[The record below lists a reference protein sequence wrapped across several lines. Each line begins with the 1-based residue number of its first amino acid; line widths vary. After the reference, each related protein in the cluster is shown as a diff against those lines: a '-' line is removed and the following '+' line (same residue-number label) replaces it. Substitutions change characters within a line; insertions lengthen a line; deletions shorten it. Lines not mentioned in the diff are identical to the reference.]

1 MFWNTFESTPVLAA
15 GALPSGG
22 HFVAGQGAINSAT
35 NGLVVNQTSSHA
47 IVNWQNFSIGQGNTV
62 QFNNGTGATLNRVTG
77 GNLSQI
83 DGLLKGTGS
92 VYLINPQGIVIG
104 AGGKVVTGG
113 SFVGST
119 RDVSNSQFLSGGA
132 LSFSG
137 TSNGNVTNGG
147 TITSANGDVVLV
159 GRSVTNTG
167 TIKAANGTAGL
178 AAGDQVVLQPV
189 NGDQRIAVS
198 AGSGSVTNS
207 GDVSAA
213 AAELKAAGGNV
224 YALAG
229 NSGVVR
235 ATGTAT
241 INGHVWLTANGDVGV
256 KGAVAATNADG
267 SGGAVT
273 VRGNNISVSG
283 QVAASAT
290 APGKTGGT
298 VSVIATNTTQLS
310 GTIKAEGGRGGH
322 GGSVETSGAHVH
334 VADSA
339 HVSTL
344 APGGVTGTW
353 LIDPADYT
361 IAASGGDMTGAVLS
375 SALES
380 NDITLAS
387 SDGTVNANGN
397 GDIFVNDAVSW
408 SSASH
413 LTLNAARNIEVNAG
427 ISLANGTLNLNA
439 AGNIFVNAGISLTG
453 GALNLNAAY
462 AIDVNSTIHVTGAG
476 AVNLSANSFVAY
488 GGTDSYGDNSSSF
501 LPNILNL
508 NFADGASIDF
518 GAVNNGATLSINNTP
533 YRLLYSY
540 DDMFSNLSANYISAI
555 GATGAFALATDIHG
569 GTYEDSNFS
578 LAPGGIFEGLG
589 HVMDSAT
596 LNYGTSDHYFGF
608 NDGLFNTN
616 QGTIRDFAITNAT
629 VNGAASGGGGGI
641 LLGTLFG
648 GLIANVHVTGIIT
661 SNDPVVGGLV
671 GDIELEGEIYNA
683 WTDVPMTRS
692 SMAPSPYGVA
702 AAGGLVGEVYTYPGP
717 YGAVFIVNSHA
728 LGAVTGYGDVG
739 GLVGANGGVPGDP
752 INLAANSLGYA
763 PLNYSPG
770 EPNVGAALIND
781 YAAGNVTY
789 AGTGSAG
796 DTRYASSNVGGL
808 AGVSST
814 FLPITN
820 SYATGNVGGGYNAGG
835 LVGYL
840 FEGGITNSHATGNV
854 SGGFN
859 SGGLVGSFA
868 GSPEAII
875 AASYATGNVTGNGA
889 SGSGAGGL
897 VGRALPVLG
906 DYGYGDS
913 SGQSLIEQSYALGS
927 VSNADYAGGLVGY
940 MTTGSVDT
948 GNGFLAVIEGYAAG
962 SVTGATAAGG
972 LIGYYAAQP
981 NLLYGASFPG
991 LIVAQSLSIGA
1002 VRGSGS
1008 VGGAIGAVNIT
1019 SELGSYWVQAVFDS
1033 DTAGTANGIGAIS
1046 VANPSS
1052 VFANTVTGLHTAV
1065 LQNGTLPDILGT
1077 PLSYDCLSIPCGAAD
1092 WAAQSGAF
1100 PYLTTFF
1107 PNGVQAISGMAY
1119 SDGGATPLA
1128 AGTVSA
1134 LADGKS
1140 LGQVSTG
1147 ANGYYYF
1154 AAQPGAFASGSA
1166 LLVSTA
1172 NGARV
1177 DALTS
1182 GANVT
1187 GFDIWG
1193 NTLIAPTSL
1202 TTYSAAVGED
1212 HSALL
1217 NAADGNNSQLTGAIN
1232 SLASRGF
1239 VAGGDFAV
1247 NGSPGLSNG
1256 LYVKSAGSI
1265 TVSDPLTLTGN
1276 NLMLDAAQALDINAP
1291 ITVTGSAINLTAG
1304 SSVEV
1309 NAGISLTG
1317 GALNLTAAS
1326 AIDVNKTI
1334 TVTGAG
1340 AVNLMAGYY
1349 GPSILNLNF
1358 ADGASLDFGSTNYG
1372 ATLTIS
1378 NRPYTLLYSFD
1389 DMYANFSGS
1398 YVLSIFGAS
1407 GAFAMATDID
1417 GGTYYNSN
1425 FGLASGGIF
1434 EGLGHVMDHVTLD
1447 YGDYGPSSNY
1457 SGNTTGFLYNDGLF
1471 NSTSGT
1477 IRDFAITNATFNG
1490 DPNIIGLGYP
1500 NYGSA
1505 GILAGFMEGGLIA
1518 NVHVTGTITS
1528 NDVIVGGLVGLI
1540 EYQANIYNAWTDVP
1554 ITRASMSA
1562 NDTPNYSAL
1571 AAGGLVGAVGGYAEL
1586 NDVHIVNSHA
1596 LGAVTGYGD
1605 VGGLVGANGTGFHDP
1620 ISYAT
1625 SDGSDLG
1632 GATLANDYA
1641 TGNVT
1646 YAGSVGDARYA
1657 SSNVGGLAGVSSYVP
1672 GYGIANSYATG
1683 NVGGGYNAGGLFGFM
1698 YDSSISGSHAT
1709 GNVSGG
1715 FNAGGLVGSTYGAG
1729 YVYEG
1734 QADTVTN
1741 SYATGNVTGNGAS
1754 GSSAGGLVGAL
1765 VREEHGGDPYSF
1777 IALSYALGSVS
1788 NADYAGGLIG
1798 SLVGGGTFNLEGG
1811 FAAGSV
1817 TGATAAGG
1825 LIGYYSDLIPS
1836 IYDTFYVSKSL
1847 SIGAVRGSGSV
1858 GGAIGAVNETNPSD
1872 VYGVQVVFDS
1882 DTAGTANGIGATS
1895 IAGYNQ
1901 ANTVT
1906 PLHTTD
1912 LQNGMLPG
1920 LLGTAQ
1926 VGCDVTCWTAQS
1938 GAYPYLTAL
1947 FPNGVQ
1953 AISGMASGSSVG
1965 LSIGGTSQGQASTG
1979 ANGYYYFALPAG
1991 TLSGPGSLSLLTD
2004 TSGALLTRLSGQT
2017 AGLDIA
2023 PDALT
2028 YTTASTSYAA
2038 SYGADRAAMLGWA
2051 DTPAYV
2057 SGLDTTLTATGA
2069 SFALDQAATL
2079 SGGLTVKTT
2088 GTTPVTVTA
2097 PVSAASVKIVS
2108 GGAITLDS
2116 TIAASGSGDAV
2127 VLDAGTGFV
2136 NNTGADAIDLT
2147 GDGRWLIYSGAPGSD
2162 TFGGLDSANTAVWN
2176 NSGTAVTQTG
2186 NRYVF
2191 ASQPTVTVSAGPV
2204 SKTYGDTY
2212 TFTSADLSLSGLE
2225 AGVAGAYL
2233 GDTAASVFASLPT
2246 LSSTGAAATANVN
2259 TYDITLSGG
2268 AVTGGYALVLGSP
2281 GTLTVGQ
2288 RALTITGDPLSR
2300 LYGDANPATWTAS
2313 GDNLVNGDTIASVDL
2328 VSGTAT
2334 AASNVGSYGYS
2345 IDNAAFSHGSASN
2358 YAITYADGS
2367 LTINARPITVT
2378 ADGLTKLYGD
2388 ANPALS
2394 FTTTSLGAGAAV
2406 LGSLA
2411 TVAGDTTGVGSYAI
2425 TAGGV
2430 TDTNNPNY
2438 TITYAGADL
2447 TITARPITLTYTAD
2461 AAQIVY
2467 GDIPSGLSGT
2477 VALTSGSFA
2486 GSQGLA
2492 DVVSGAAGFAT
2503 AADGTSNVGH
2513 YAITGSGLAAFNTNY
2528 TVTLDQAA
2536 GNATALSIT
2545 ARPITLTYTAAAAQ
2559 SVYGNMPTGLSGTVA
2574 LTSGSY
2580 AGSQNLADVVSG
2592 AAGFATT
2599 ADGTSNVG
2607 RYAITGSGLTAFN
2620 TNYTVTLDQAAGNAT
2635 ALSITARPITL
2646 TYTAD
2651 AAQSVYGDMPTGLSG
2666 TVALTSGSFA
2676 GSQGLA
2682 DVVSGAA
2689 GFATAADGTSNVG
2702 HYAINGSGLAAFNT
2716 NYAVTLDQAAGN
2728 ATALSITARPI
2739 TLTYTADAAQSVYGD
2754 MPSGLSGTVALTSG
2768 SYAGSQSLTDVVS
2781 GAAGFATTADGTSNV
2796 GRYAITGSGLAA
2808 FNTNYAVTLD
2818 QAAGNATA
2826 LSITARPIT
2835 VSYTADAAQSVYGDT
2850 PSGLTGSYALTSG
2863 SFAGSQNL
2871 ADVVSGAAGFAT
2883 TADGTSN
2890 VGHYA
2895 INGSGLAAFNTN
2907 YAVTLDQAAGNA
2919 TALSITARPITLTY
2933 TADAA
2938 QSVYG
2943 DMPSGLSGTVALT
2956 SGSYAGSQSLTDVVS
2971 GAAGFATTADG
2982 TSNVGRYAITGSGL
2996 AAFNTN
3002 YAVTLDQA
3010 AGNATALSITARPI
3024 TVTADSGQS
3033 MVYGDTVPALTY
3045 TVGGLVNDDS
3055 LSGALVTSATS
3066 TSNVGS
3072 YDITQGSLTAS
3083 TNYTITSYTGANLAV
3098 TARPITVTADS
3109 GQSMVYGDTVPAL
3122 TYTVGGLVNGD
3133 TLSGALA
3140 TSATSTSNVGSY
3152 GIAQGSLASGNY
3164 TITSYTGADL
3174 AVTARPITV
3183 TYSADAASSVY
3194 GDVIGSLTGSSAIT
3208 GGSLVNGDSLGG
3220 AAGFATLAD
3229 GTSAV
3234 GTYGITGS
3242 GLTASGNYSLT
3253 SAQAAGNSTAL
3264 QITARPITV
3273 TANALSRSYGAAN
3286 PALTFTTTSLGAGA
3300 AVLGSLGTAAGDTT
3314 DVGTYAI
3321 TQGGVTD
3328 ANNPNY
3334 TITYAGADLT
3344 ITARP
3349 ITVTADAL
3357 TKAYGDANPVL
3368 TFRTSDLGAGAAL
3381 QGSLETVAGNT
3392 TGVGAYA
3399 ITRGDVTNA
3408 NNPNYDITYV
3418 GNDLTIGARAITVTA
3433 NTLTRTYG
3441 DANPALTFTTSDL
3454 GFGEAVTGSLATSA
3468 GNTSGVGSYG
3478 IAQGSVTNANN
3489 PNYTITYVGNDLTIG
3504 ARAITVTADALTRIY
3519 GDANPALTF
3528 TTSDLGFGDAVTGS
3542 LATSAGNTS
3551 GVGSYS
3557 IAQGSVTSLNN
3568 PNYTISYIGN
3578 DLTIAPRAITV
3589 TADALTRTYGDATPA
3604 LTFTTSDLGFGA
3616 AVQGLLATSADNT
3629 SNVGSY
3635 GITQG
3640 SVTSLN
3646 NPNYTISY
3654 IGNSLAITPRAITV
3668 TADAL
3673 TRTYGDANPTLSFTT
3688 SSLGYGAAVQGSLD
3702 TSADNTSGI
3711 GSYAIAQGTVT
3722 NANNRNYDITY
3733 AGSELTITA
3742 RPITITAD
3750 DRTKIYGDGNPA
3762 LTETV
3767 GGMGLVNG
3775 DTLAGSLATSVDGAT
3790 GVGAYAITQGTLA
3803 ASSNYTVVGF
3813 TPGTLSVTARPI
3825 TITADDKSRT
3835 YGDANPTLTETI
3847 GGMGLVNGDTLT
3859 GSLATTADNTSGVG
3873 DYAITQGSQRASANY
3888 DVTFVDGLL
3897 SIGQR
3902 ALTITGDPLTRLYG
3916 DANPS
3921 TWTAT
3926 GDDLVNGDTISSVDL
3941 VSSTATATSNVGNG
3955 YSYSMDNAAFS
3966 HGSASNYAITY
3977 VDGGLTINARPITVT
3992 ANTQTKTYGD
4002 TNPALTFTTTSLG
4015 AGAAVLGSLGTAA
4028 GNSSDVGSYGITQG
4042 SVTSANNANYTIS
4055 YIGNDLAIT
4064 PRAITVTADALT
4076 RAYGDANP
4084 VLTFRTSDLG
4094 AGVAVQGSLDT
4105 AAGSSSD
4112 VGSYGIT
4119 QGSITNANNS
4129 NYAISYIGNDLA
4141 ITPRAITVTANSQT
4155 KTYGDTNPALTF
4167 TTSDLGAG
4175 AAVLGALDTAAGNS
4189 SDVGSY
4195 RITQGSVTNANNGNY
4210 DITYVGANLDINI
4223 RPIIVT
4229 ADALTKTYGDANP
4242 VLTFTT
4248 SGLGYGA
4255 AVQGSLDT
4263 TADHT
4268 TGVGAYGITQG
4279 SVTNANNNNYAI
4291 TYVGNDLTIT
4301 ARPITVTADA
4311 LTRSYGDANP
4321 ALTFTTSDLG
4331 AGVAV
4336 QGSLDTAAGNSTGV
4350 GAYAIT
4356 QGDVTNANNPNYI
4369 ISYVGSDLTIAPRP
4383 VTVTADALTRIYGD
4397 ANPALAYTVS
4407 NGNLVNGDL
4416 FSGALGTAAD
4426 ATSNVGFYAI
4436 TQGTLAASPNYTL
4449 TYVPGTLA
4457 VTARPLT
4464 VTAEDA
4470 SRVYGGANP
4479 AFTYTIGGDGLVN
4492 GDTLSGALATVAD
4505 SHADVGRYAITQG
4518 TLAASANY
4526 ALAYVP
4532 GTLAITPAALTI
4544 QADDISAPTLAT
4556 ARATATYLGRV
4567 AGDDS
4572 SVVMGLQFGFFPI
4585 TGDPRDYDIVP
4596 FGASAQNYDISYLPG
4611 LLTLA
4616 AQPPSVFTAPII
4628 LKGGLGAL
4636 PMVVVTTGD
4645 AAFTFSDVATAA
4657 IDDSTDMVLFGTAL
4671 PGRIG
4676 DFSQIMIP
4684 DYSNATDDGDRLV
4697 TQ

>member
-1 MFWNTFESTPVLAA
+1 MRLGLGLGKRGKAFLCGASRLAITAFLFWSGFKGAPALA
-15 GALPSGG
+15 GVALPSGG
-22 HFVAGQGAINSAT
+22 QFVAGQGAINPAA
-35 NGLVVNQTSSHA
+35 NGVIVNQSSSHG
-47 IVNWQNFSIGQGNTV
+47 IVNWQNFSIGKGNTV

-92 VYLINPQGIVIG
+92 VYLINPQGIVVG
-104 AGGKVVTGG
+104 AGGKVITGG

-119 RDVSNSQFLSGGA
+119 RDVSNDAFTSGGA
-132 LSFSG
+132 LTFKGS
-137 TSNGNVTNGG
+137 SNGNVTNAG

-159 GRSVTNTG
+159 GKSVTNTG

-178 AAGDQVVLQPV
+178 AAGDEVVLQPV

-235 ATGTAT
+235 ATGSQT
-241 INGHVWLTANGDVGV
+241 INGHVWLIANGDVSV

-273 VRGNNISVSG
+273 VRGANITVSG

-290 APGKTGGT
+290 APGQSGGT

-334 VADSA
+334 VAASA
-339 HVSTL
+339 QVSTL

-353 LIDPADYT
+353 LIDPPDFT
-361 IAASGGDMTGAVLS
+361 IAASGGDISGATLS
-375 SALES
+375 NELATT
-380 NDITLAS
+380 DITLAS

-1033 DTAGTANGIGAIS
+1033 DTAGTANGIGAVSIAGYI
-1046 VANPSS
+1046 V
-1052 VFANTVTGLHTAV
+1052 ANTVTGLHTAV
-1065 LQNGTLPDILGT
+1065 LQNGTLPDILAT

-1092 WAAQSGAF
+1092 WAAQSGAY

-1119 SDGGATPLA
+1119 GDGGATPLA

-1291 ITVTGSAINLTAG
+1291 ITVTGSAINLTAA
-1304 SSVEV
+1304 SSIEV

-1340 AVNLMAGYY
+1340 AVNLTAGYY

-1562 NDTPNYSAL
+1562 NDAVGYSAL

-1586 NDVHIVNSHA
+1586 NDVNIVNSHA

-1646 YAGSVGDARYA
+1646 YAGSAGDARYA

-1672 GYGIANSYATG
+1672 GYGITNSYATG
-1683 NVGGGYNAGGLFGFM
+1683 NVGGGYNTGGLFGFM

-1729 YVYEG
+1729 YLYGG
-1734 QADTVTN
+1734 QAKTVTN

-1765 VREEHGGDPYSF
+1765 VGEEHGGDPYSF

-1798 SLVGGGTFNLEGG
+1798 SLIGGGTFNLEGG

-1836 IYDTFYVSKSL
+1836 IYDTFYVLKSL
-1847 SIGAVRGSGSV
+1847 SIGAVRGGGSV

-1872 VYGVQVVFDS
+1872 VYGVQAVFDS
-1882 DTAGTANGIGATS
+1882 DTAGTANGIGATL
-1895 IAGYNQ
+1895 IAGYND

-1906 PLHTTD
+1906 PLHTAD
-1912 LQNGMLPG
+1912 LQNGTLPG
-1920 LLGTAQ
+1920 LLGIAQ

-1938 GAYPYLTAL
+1938 GAFPYLTAL

-1965 LSIGGTSQGQASTG
+1965 LSIGGASQGQASTG

-2004 TSGALLTRLSGQT
+2004 TSGALLTTLSGQT

-2028 YTTASTSYAA
+2028 FVTPSTSYAA
-2038 SYGADRAAMLGWA
+2038 SSYDANRATAQGWA
-2051 DTPAYV
+2051 GTPAYV
-2057 SGLDTTLTATGA
+2057 AGLADTIITATGA
-2069 SFALDQAATL
+2069 SFALDAPVTM
-2079 SGGLTVKTT
+2079 SGGFTVNTT
-2088 GTTPVTVTA
+2088 GAAPVTVTA

-2116 TIAASGSGDAV
+2116 TVTASGSGDAV
-2127 VLDAGTGFV
+2127 VLDAGTDFI
-2136 NNTGADAIDLT
+2136 NDKGAAAIGLT
-2147 GDGRWLIYSGAPGSD
+2147 GTGRWLVYSSAPGGDS
-2162 TFGGLDSANTAVWN
+2162 FGGLDSANTAVWD
-2176 NSGTAVTQTG
+2176 NSGAAVTQAG

-2191 ASQPTVTVSAGPV
+2191 AEQPTVTVSAGPV

-2246 LSSTGAAATANVN
+2246 LSSLGAAATANVN
-2259 TYDITLSGG
+2259 AYDINLSGG

-2288 RALTITGDPLSR
+2288 RALTITGDPLAR
-2300 LYGDANPATWTAS
+2300 LYGDANPATWTAA
-2313 GDNLVNGDTIASVDL
+2313 GDNLVNGDTIASVAL
-2328 VSGTAT
+2328 VGSTAT

-2345 IDNAAFSHGSASN
+2345 IDNAAFTHGLASN
-2358 YAITYADGS
+2358 YAITYADGG
-2367 LTINARPITVT
+2367 LTVNARPITVT
-2378 ADGLTKLYGD
+2378 ANAQTKTYGD
-2388 ANPALS
+2388 ANPALT
-2394 FTTTSLGAGAAV
+2394 FTTSSLGAGAAV
-2406 LGSLA
+2406 LGSLGTGA
-2411 TVAGDTTGVGSYAI
+2411 DDTTGIGSYAI
-2425 TAGGV
+2425 TAGSV
-2430 TDTNNPNY
+2430 TNANNPNY
-2438 TITYAGADL
+2438 AITYAGADL
-2447 TITARPITLTYTAD
+2447 TINARPITLTYTADAAQTVYGDMPSGLGGTVAVTSGSYAGSQSLADVVSGTAGFATAADGASNVGHYAINGAGLAVFNTNYAVTLDQAAGNATALNITARPITLTYTAD
-2461 AAQIVY
+2461 AAQ
-2467 GDIPSGLSGT
+2467 
-2477 VALTSGSFA
+2477 
-2486 GSQGLA
+2486 
-2492 DVVSGAAGFAT
+2492 
-2503 AADGTSNVGH
+2503 
-2513 YAITGSGLAAFNTNY
+2513 
-2528 TVTLDQAA
+2528 
-2536 GNATALSIT
+2536 
-2545 ARPITLTYTAAAAQ
+2545 
-2559 SVYGNMPTGLSGTVA
+2559 SVYGNMPTGPSGTVA
-2574 LTSGSY
+2574 VTSGSY
-2580 AGSQNLADVVSG
+2580 AGSQSLADVVSG
-2592 AAGFATT
+2592 TAGFTTT

-2620 TNYTVTLDQAAGNAT
+2620 TD
-2635 ALSITARPITL
+2635 
-2646 TYTAD
+2646 
-2651 AAQSVYGDMPTGLSG
+2651 
-2666 TVALTSGSFA
+2666 
-2676 GSQGLA
+2676 
-2682 DVVSGAA
+2682 
-2689 GFATAADGTSNVG
+2689 
-2702 HYAINGSGLAAFNT
+2702 
-2716 NYAVTLDQAAGN
+2716 
-2728 ATALSITARPI
+2728 
-2739 TLTYTADAAQSVYGD
+2739 
-2754 MPSGLSGTVALTSG
+2754 
-2768 SYAGSQSLTDVVS
+2768 
-2781 GAAGFATTADGTSNV
+2781 
-2796 GRYAITGSGLAA
+2796 
-2808 FNTNYAVTLD
+2808 
-2818 QAAGNATA
+2818 
-2826 LSITARPIT
+2826 
-2835 VSYTADAAQSVYGDT
+2835 
-2850 PSGLTGSYALTSG
+2850 
-2863 SFAGSQNL
+2863 
-2871 ADVVSGAAGFAT
+2871 
-2883 TADGTSN
+2883 
-2890 VGHYA
+2890 
-2895 INGSGLAAFNTN
+2895 
-2907 YAVTLDQAAGNA
+2907 
-2919 TALSITARPITLTY
+2919 
-2933 TADAA
+2933 
-2938 QSVYG
+2938 
-2943 DMPSGLSGTVALT
+2943 
-2956 SGSYAGSQSLTDVVS
+2956 
-2971 GAAGFATTADG
+2971 
-2982 TSNVGRYAITGSGL
+2982 
-2996 AAFNTN
+2996 

-3024 TVTADSGQS
+3024 TVTYTADAAQSVYGDTPSGLTGSYALTGGSFAGSQSLADVVSGTAGFATAADGTSNVGHYAVNGAGLTAFNTNYAVTLDQAAGNASALSITARPLTVTADSGQS
-3033 MVYGDTVPALTY
+3033 IVYGDTVPVLTY
-3045 TVGGLVNDDS
+3045 TVGGSGLVNGDS

-3072 YDITQGSLTAS
+3072 YGITQGSLAAS

-3133 TLSGALA
+3133 SLSGALA
-3140 TSATSTSNVGSY
+3140 TSATATSNVGGY
-3152 GIAQGSLASGNY
+3152 GITQGSLASGNY

-3183 TYSADAASSVY
+3183 TYTADAASSVY
-3194 GDVIGSLTGSSAIT
+3194 GDIIGSLTGRSAIT
-3208 GGSLVNGDSLGG
+3208 SGSLVNGDSLGG

-3253 SAQAAGNSTAL
+3253 SAQAAGNASALTITARPITLTYTAFAASSVYGDTPSGLTGTIVLTSGSFAGGQSLSDVVSGPASFATTAEGTSNVGSYAINGSGLASINNNYNVTLGQAAGNATAL
-3264 QITARPITV
+3264 TVTARPITV
-3273 TANALSRSYGAAN
+3273 TADNGKSMVY
-3286 PALTFTTTSLGAGA
+3286 
-3300 AVLGSLGTAAGDTT
+3300 GDTVPGLT
-3314 DVGTYAI
+3314 YTVGGSGLVNGDSLSGALATNATSTSNVGGSYTI
-3321 TQGGVTD
+3321 SQGTLTD

-3334 TITYAGADLT
+3334 DITSYTGANLTVTARPITVTYTADAASSVYGDTVGTLAGSYAITSGNLVNADSLSGAASFATTTNGTSNVGAYAISGSGLT
-3344 ITARP
+3344 AGGNYSLTSAQAAGNASALSIIARPITVTYTADAASSVYGDAIGPLTGSYAITSGNLVNGNSLSGTASFAARADGTSAVGSYGITGSGLTTSGNYNLTTAQAAGNATALSITARP

-3357 TKAYGDANPVL
+3357 TKTYGDASPAL
-3368 TFRTSDLGAGAAL
+3368 SFTTSNLGFGAAV
-3381 QGSLETVAGNT
+3381 QGSLDTIAGNAS
-3392 TGVGAYA
+3392 GVGNYA
-3399 ITRGDVTNA
+3399 ITQGSVTNA
-3408 NNPNYDITYV
+3408 SNPNYAISYI
-3418 GNDLTIGARAITVTA
+3418 GNTLTIARRPITVTA
-3433 NTLTRTYG
+3433 DALARTYG
-3441 DANPALTFTTSDL
+3441 DANPALTYVISSGNLVNGDVFSGT
-3454 GFGEAVTGSLATSA
+3454 LATA
-3468 GNTSGVGSYG
+3468 ANT
-3478 IAQGSVTNANN
+3478 
-3489 PNYTITYVGNDLTIG
+3489 
-3504 ARAITVTADALTRIY
+3504 
-3519 GDANPALTF
+3519 
-3528 TTSDLGFGDAVTGS
+3528 
-3542 LATSAGNTS
+3542 
-3551 GVGSYS
+3551 
-3557 IAQGSVTSLNN
+3557 
-3568 PNYTISYIGN
+3568 
-3578 DLTIAPRAITV
+3578 
-3589 TADALTRTYGDATPA
+3589 
-3604 LTFTTSDLGFGA
+3604 
-3616 AVQGLLATSADNT
+3616 T
-3629 SNVGSY
+3629 SNVGNY
-3635 GITQG
+3635 AIVQG
-3640 SVTSLN
+3640 TFAAT
-3646 NPNYTISY
+3646 PNY
-3654 IGNSLAITPRAITV
+3654 
-3668 TADAL
+3668 AL
-3673 TRTYGDANPTLSFTT
+3673 TY
-3688 SSLGYGAAVQGSLD
+3688 V
-3702 TSADNTSGI
+3702 
-3711 GSYAIAQGTVT
+3711 
-3722 NANNRNYDITY
+3722 
-3733 AGSELTITA
+3733 
-3742 RPITITAD
+3742 
-3750 DRTKIYGDGNPA
+3750 
-3762 LTETV
+3762 
-3767 GGMGLVNG
+3767 
-3775 DTLAGSLATSVDGAT
+3775 
-3790 GVGAYAITQGTLA
+3790 
-3803 ASSNYTVVGF
+3803 
-3813 TPGTLSVTARPI
+3813 PGTLSVTAR
-3825 TITADDKSRT
+3825 
-3835 YGDANPTLTETI
+3835 
-3847 GGMGLVNGDTLT
+3847 
-3859 GSLATTADNTSGVG
+3859 
-3873 DYAITQGSQRASANY
+3873 
-3888 DVTFVDGLL
+3888 
-3897 SIGQR
+3897 
-3902 ALTITGDPLTRLYG
+3902 AL
-3916 DANPS
+3916 
-3921 TWTAT
+3921 
-3926 GDDLVNGDTISSVDL
+3926 
-3941 VSSTATATSNVGNG
+3941 
-3955 YSYSMDNAAFS
+3955 
-3966 HGSASNYAITY
+3966 
-3977 VDGGLTINARPITVT
+3977 
-3992 ANTQTKTYGD
+3992 
-4002 TNPALTFTTTSLG
+4002 
-4015 AGAAVLGSLGTAA
+4015 
-4028 GNSSDVGSYGITQG
+4028 
-4042 SVTSANNANYTIS
+4042 
-4055 YIGNDLAIT
+4055 
-4064 PRAITVTADALT
+4064 TVTAD
-4076 RAYGDANP
+4076 
-4084 VLTFRTSDLG
+4084 DL
-4094 AGVAVQGSLDT
+4094 S
-4105 AAGSSSD
+4105 
-4112 VGSYGIT
+4112 
-4119 QGSITNANNS
+4119 
-4129 NYAISYIGNDLA
+4129 
-4141 ITPRAITVTANSQT
+4141 
-4155 KTYGDTNPALTF
+4155 
-4167 TTSDLGAG
+4167 
-4175 AAVLGALDTAAGNS
+4175 
-4189 SDVGSY
+4189 
-4195 RITQGSVTNANNGNY
+4195 
-4210 DITYVGANLDINI
+4210 
-4223 RPIIVT
+4223 
-4229 ADALTKTYGDANP
+4229 
-4242 VLTFTT
+4242 
-4248 SGLGYGA
+4248 
-4255 AVQGSLDT
+4255 
-4263 TADHT
+4263 
-4268 TGVGAYGITQG
+4268 
-4279 SVTNANNNNYAI
+4279 
-4291 TYVGNDLTIT
+4291 
-4301 ARPITVTADA
+4301 
-4311 LTRSYGDANP
+4311 
-4321 ALTFTTSDLG
+4321 
-4331 AGVAV
+4331 
-4336 QGSLDTAAGNSTGV
+4336 
-4350 GAYAIT
+4350 
-4356 QGDVTNANNPNYI
+4356 
-4369 ISYVGSDLTIAPRP
+4369 
-4383 VTVTADALTRIYGD
+4383 RIYG
-4397 ANPALAYTVS
+4397 N
-4407 NGNLVNGDL
+4407 
-4416 FSGALGTAAD
+4416 
-4426 ATSNVGFYAI
+4426 
-4436 TQGTLAASPNYTL
+4436 
-4449 TYVPGTLA
+4449 
-4457 VTARPLT
+4457 
-4464 VTAEDA
+4464 
-4470 SRVYGGANP
+4470 ANP
-4479 AFTYTIGGDGLVN
+4479 AFTYTIGGAGLAN
-4492 GDTLSGALATVAD
+4492 GDTLTGALATAAD
-4505 SHADVGRYAITQG
+4505 THANVGSYAIGQG

-4526 ALAYVP
+4526 ALVYTP
-4532 GTLAITPAALTI
+4532 GALAITPAALTV
-4544 QADDISAPTLAT
+4544 QADDISAATLAT
-4556 ARATATYLGRV
+4556 AKATATYSGLM

-4572 SVVMGLQFGFFPI
+4572 SVVTGLQFGFFPI
-4585 TGDPRDYDIVP
+4585 TNDPRDYDIVP
-4596 FGASAQNYDISYLPG
+4596 FGALTANYAISYLPG
-4611 LLTLA
+4611 VLTLA

-4628 LKGGLGAL
+4628 IKGGLGTL
-4636 PMVVVTTGD
+4636 PSLVVTTGG
-4645 AAFTFSDVATAA
+4645 AASSFSNVATAA
-4657 IDDSTDMVLFGTAL
+4657 IGDSSDTVLFEASL
-4671 PGRIG
+4671 PGKIG
-4676 DFSQIMIP
+4676 GFSQIVISG
-4684 DYSNATDDGDRLV
+4684 YSNATDDGDRLV
-4697 TQ
+4697 AQ